1 MSDLEKL
8 ELKSFYQK
16 KDFKHSSNDGNL
28 TDSFNIQK
36 IIEIV
41 IVTICLTNDHDQC
54 NGKYVDSQ
62 GKFLIKCH
70 CDCHLKPNHYSR
82 LTTKGQKSLTNK
94 NGY

>member
-16 KDFKHSSNDGNL
+16 K
-28 TDSFNIQK
+28 
-36 IIEIV
+36 EIT
-41 IVTICLTNDHDQC
+41 IVTICLTSDHDQC

-70 CDCHLKPNHYSR
+70 CECHLKPNHYSR
-82 LTTKGQKSLTNK
+82 LATKGQGKS
-94 NGY
+94 Y